1 MKANTQIRKCVGK
14 AGALLLAFLLP
25 LMVSAQDKVTVTGTV
40 YDELQMPVIS
50 ATVIVVGQTNMGAI
64 TDLDGNFTIQGVPS
78 DATLRVSYVGYKT
91 QEVALNGQTSLVIN
105 LVPDS
110 ELLDEVVV
118 TALGIKRSQK
128 ALSYNVQELKSDELV
143 KAKDPNFLNSL
154 NGKVAGLNIN
164 ASSAGVGGATKV
176 VMRGTKSVEGSNNAL
191 YVIDGVPMY
200 STTGAQ
206 GTGRFDSQGT
216 TEGMADINP
225 DDIASISVLTGASA
239 AALYGSAA
247 ANGAILIT
255 TKKGAAGAVR
265 VSYALNADWG
275 TPFILPPSQN
285 RYGNDGAI
293 QSWGHRLADGEDRF
307 YLEDFFQTATNMTH
321 SLSLSGGSEMNQT
334 YVSASVTNAEGLV
347 PNNAYNRYNFGARNT
362 TQLLDKRLT
371 IDASAN
377 YIMQYNRNFINQGEY
392 MNPMASAY
400 LMPRGDSNDKVRN
413 FEKYDAGKGYYVQ
426 NWTYGNGDYTLQ
438 NPYWVAY
445 RNLRETKRERY
456 MLSLNLAYDILKWS
470 DSDKWSI
477 SGRVRT
483 DNTSI
488 LGTDKRFDTTTKVL
502 SPENSGFYG
511 ELKAVD
517 RQTYAD
523 LISTFNKEFEVA
535 GDNFLNVN
543 ATLGT
548 SIQDTRYDA
557 SNIQGPLR
565 NDGIPNEFN
574 IFNIAQAN
582 GSTSLVPSGWIEQT
596 QSIFASAELGWNSYL
611 YLTLTGRNDWAS
623 QLANSPRKSFFYPS
637 VGLSAV
643 ITEMLSEEAKA
654 KSRDILSYLKVR
666 TSYASVASP
675 FQRGLTSPTYGFDAQ
690 NHTYKNV
697 TFFPVGQLYPERT
710 DSYELGL
717 SSRWFKGLLTM
728 DLTYYLTNTKNQ
740 TIFST
745 VAAGSG
751 YDGMYIQTGNV
762 RNQGIELALGLH
774 LGQEDGVLFDS
785 NFTLGYNKNEIM
797 ELAEDYTNPITGE
810 KEGMDYLLRGSM
822 DGVSYLLKTGGTLG
836 DLVTSADFRR
846 DATGRIVVNNDGG
859 LNTENLPNGER
870 IKLGSVLPD
879 YTWGWNNELSY
890 KGFSAGALISGRVGG
905 IVVSMTEAAMDHY
918 GVSEG
923 SAAARDLGYVEV
935 DGLTVDPQSY
945 YTARGR
951 NRLAQYYTYD
961 ATNIRLAEAH
971 IGYRI
976 PRKWLGNIADLTLSV
991 YGRNL
996 AFLYNKA
1003 PFDPESVSSTGNYA
1017 QGVDYFMLPSQRTIG
1032 FNLKLNF

>member
-1 MKANTQIRKCVGK
+1 MCAILM
-14 AGALLLAFLLP
+14 ALFLPVVAF
-25 LMVSAQDKVTVTGTV
+25 AQNITVKGTVT
-40 YDELQMPVIS
+40 DELDSPVIS
-50 ATVIVVGQTNMGAI
+50 ATVVVVGQTNKGAL
-64 TDLDGNFTIQGVPS
+64 TDPDGNFTIADIPAN
-78 DATLRVSYVGYKT
+78 ATLRISYIGYKT
-91 QEVALNGQTSLVIN
+91 QEIALNGRTTLAVK

-128 ALSYNVQELKSDELV
+128 ALSYNVQELKSDALTTS
-143 KAKDPNFLNSL
+143 KDANFINSL

-191 YVIDGVPMY
+191 YVIDGVPMF

-206 GTGRFDSQGT
+206 GSGRFDSQGT

-255 TKKGAAGAVR
+255 TKKGASGAVR
-265 VSYALNADWG
+265 VSYSLNADWG
-275 TPFILPPSQN
+275 TPFILPPFQN
-285 RYGNDGAI
+285 RYGNDGDI
-293 QSWGHRLADGEDRF
+293 QSWGHKLADGEDRF
-307 YLEDFFQTATNMTH
+307 NVEDFFRTASNMTH
-321 SLSLSGGSEMNQT
+321 SLSVSGGSEMNQT
-334 YVSASVTNAEGLV
+334 YVSASVTNASGLI

-362 TQLLDKRLT
+362 TQLLEKRLT
-371 IDASAN
+371 LDASAN
-377 YIMQYNRNFINQGEY
+377 YIIQYNRNFINQGEY
-392 MNPMASAY
+392 GNPLAPAY
-400 LMPRGDSNDKVRN
+400 LMPRGDSNAKVKN
-413 FEKYDAGKGYYVQ
+413 FEKFDPGKGYYVQ
-426 NWTYGNGDYTLQ
+426 NWGYGDGDYTLQ

-456 MLSLNLAYDILKWS
+456 MLSFNASYDILKWS

-477 SGRVRT
+477 SGRIRT
-483 DNTSI
+483 DATNI
-488 LGTDKRFDTTTKVL
+488 LGTDKRFDTTSKVL
-502 SPENSGFYG
+502 SPDKSGFYG
-511 ELKAVD
+511 ELKGTD
-517 RQTYAD
+517 RQTYGD
-523 LISTFNKEFEVA
+523 LITTVNKEFEL
-535 GDNFLNVN
+535 DQNNRLNLN

-557 SNIQGPLR
+557 SNIQGPLK

-574 IFNIAQAN
+574 IFNINQGHGN
-582 GSTSLVPSGWIEQT
+582 TSLVPSGWIEQT

-623 QLANSPRKSFFYPS
+623 QLANSPQKSFFYPS

-643 ITEMLSEEAKA
+643 ITEMLNDEAKA
-654 KSRDILSYLKVR
+654 ASRNVLPYLKVR
-666 TSYASVASP
+666 ASYASVASP
-675 FQRGLTSPTYGFDAQ
+675 FQRGLTSPTYGFDPQ
-690 NHTYKNV
+690 SKTYKSI

-710 DSYELGL
+710 NSYELGF

-728 DLTYYLTNTKNQ
+728 DATYYLTNTTNQ
-740 TIFST
+740 TIFSS

-751 YDGMYIQTGNV
+751 YSGIYIQTGNV
-762 RNQGIELALGLH
+762 RNQGVELALGLH

-797 ELAEDYTNPITGE
+797 ELAENYTNPITGQ
-810 KEGMDYLLRGSM
+810 KESKEFLQKGSIEPL
-822 DGVSYLLKTGGTLG
+822 SFILKTGGTLG
-836 DLVTSADFRR
+836 DLYTNSDFRR
-846 DATGRIVVNNDGG
+846 DATGRIVVGNDGG
-859 LNTENLPNGER
+859 VNTENLANGER
-870 IKLGSVLPD
+870 LKLGSVLPD
-879 YTWGWNNELSY
+879 YTWGWNNEFTY
-890 KGFSAGALISGRVGG
+890 KGFSVGALVSGRVGG

-918 GVSEG
+918 GVSEA

-935 DGLTVDPQSY
+935 DGLTIDPHSY
-945 YTARGR
+945 YFARGK

-961 ATNIRLAEAH
+961 ATNIRLSEAH
-971 IGYRI
+971 IGYRL
-976 PRKWLGNIADLTLSV
+976 PRKYLWNVVDVTLSL

-996 AFLYNKA
+996 AFLYSKA

-1017 QGVDYFMLPSQRTIG
+1017 QGVDYFMLPSQRTFG
-1032 FNLKLNF
+1032 LNLKLNF